1 MSWFLA
7 FAGFAM
13 LIILHEFGHFAAAK
27 AVGMRVERFSLFFPP
42 RLVGVRRGETEY
54 MIGAIPLGGFVK
66 ITGMVRGEEVD
77 PEHEHRAY
85 YNQPIWKRIVV
96 IAAGP
101 MMNVLVAFLLL
112 WTFFS
117 ILGFEQAVPTIQS
130 RDSSI
135 AASST
140 LMVGDRVVSVD
151 GRTGDTG
158 DFVDQVRAHECAG
171 KTIDGCKAATPA
183 IVVVER
189 HGKLLTRRITP
200 EYDKT
205 TESMRIGLR
214 WNTATETVDPLT
226 AARWSAQDMWELTKK
241 TVSLPARLFNAEKR
255 KEISSAVGAY
265 EGTRRTF
272 ESDTANAIAILAL
285 ISLSLA
291 IVNLFPFLPLDG
303 GHIFWALVE
312 GVRGR
317 PVATATMER
326 ASIVG
331 FALVIGL
338 FLIGLTNDIDRI
350 SNGKIGP

>member
-1 MSWFLA
+1 
-7 FAGFAM
+7 
-13 LIILHEFGHFAAAK
+13 
-27 AVGMRVERFSLFFPP
+27 LFFPP
-42 RLVGVRRGETEY
+42 KLVGVKRGETEY

-66 ITGMVRGEEVD
+66 ITGMVRDEEID
-77 PEHEHRAY
+77 PQHQHRAY

-101 MMNVLVAFLLL
+101 TMNVLVALLLL
-112 WTFFS
+112 WTFWAV
-117 ILGFEQAVPTIQS
+117 LGYNDPTATIAK

-135 AASST
+135 AASQQ
-140 LMVGDRVVSVD
+140 LQVGDRVISVD
-151 GRTGDTG
+151 GRKGDTQAFI
-158 DFVDQVRAHECAG
+158 DEVRKHKCAG
-171 KTIDGCKAATPA
+171 KAVDRCMATTPA

-189 HGKLLTRRITP
+189 DGELVTRTLTP
-200 EYDKT
+200 QYDAR
-205 TESMRIGLR
+205 TESMRIGLEWR
-214 WNTATETVDPLT
+214 TTNKTVGPLT
-226 AARWSAQDMWELTKK
+226 AAKWSAQQMWQLTKQ
-241 TVSLPARLFNAEKR
+241 TASLPSRLFNAEQR

-312 GVRGR
+312 GIRGR

-338 FLIGLTNDIDRI
+338 FLIGLTNDVERI